1 MMFSGHYTKVL
12 DQRTINNAGTFFFYG
27 CDVCRDLHSFP
38 TRRSSDLVAGD
49 TSFLS
54 NLGGPATINNT
65 GSFQKSGGTGSTAI
79 GPAFNNNGT
88 LNVQGGTGRR
98 HSAGDSKSS
107 YDVAAGAKKNFA
119 GGTMT
124 LESNST
130 LTAAGHVS

>member
-1 MMFSGHYTKVL
+1 MEFRPVL
-12 DQRTINNAGTFFFYG
+12 F
-27 CDVCRDLHSFP
+27 
-38 TRRSSDLVAGD
+38 RSD

-88 LNVQGGTGRR
+88 LNVQSGTVSFYSG
-98 HSAGDSKSS
+98 GDSHGTFNA
-107 YDVAAGAKKNFA
+107 AAGATLNFA

-130 LTAAGHVS
+130 LTAAGTRSEERRVGKGCGCGW